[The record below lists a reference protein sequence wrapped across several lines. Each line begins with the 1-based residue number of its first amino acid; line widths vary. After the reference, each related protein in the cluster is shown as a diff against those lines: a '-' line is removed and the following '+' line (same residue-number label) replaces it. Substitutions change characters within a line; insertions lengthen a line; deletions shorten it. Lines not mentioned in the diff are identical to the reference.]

1 MTSQKPRLFFRVA
14 HALRQWMQAAA
25 EQVDAQLERP
35 EFDVPHAEMWVR
47 RSQLLILGLGAGLL
61 GWSILARI
69 DVVVTARGK
78 LEPLSSSQSVQSRA
92 GGGITAVL
100 VQNGQTVEQ
109 GQTLMQ
115 LDKTELLNRFEA
127 LMRQREPI
135 SKQVSLLRLARQGR
149 SVNLADP
156 KLKIPQ
162 ELLSQVQRRNLLI
175 AKLTGKP
182 QNLTPEQL
190 QQYTLFVQGLNDLRS
205 LSQLQVSALE
215 TQTTGADA
223 QLVENQARLRAERQQ
238 LSNLTA
244 LRQSGGISRTEYLRR
259 VTEVNA
265 LQNQFN
271 QNQVQRRLLDVN
283 RLQTQIDGQ
292 KTIADQLRAT
302 QAELSQ
308 LDAQIDNTLQTNQ
321 SQLTQLDAQLKQ
333 AKLDLQAQ
341 EVKAP
346 TSGVVFD
353 LATRIPGLFAQPG
366 QALVKVTPN
375 EALIARIQVAN
386 ADVGSLSNEIPVEVR
401 LDAYPFTEHGSIS
414 GVVTKISSEA
424 VPADPNQRNGQTVF
438 PVEIRLDQPF
448 LERQGRRFTIAP
460 GMTLTAN
467 MKTQSRT
474 PISYVAEPIL
484 KAFDAMRSV
493 R

>member
-1 MTSQKPRLFFRVA
+1 MTPQKPHLFLRVA
-14 HALRQWMQAAA
+14 HNLRQRMQKA
-25 EQVDAQLERP
+25 VDKVDVQLDRP
-35 EFDVPHAEMWVR
+35 EFDLPRAEVWVR
-47 RSQLLILGLGAGLL
+47 RSQLVILGLGVGIL

-78 LEPLSSSQSVQSRA
+78 LEPLSSSQSIQSRA
-92 GGGITAVL
+92 GGVVTAVL
-100 VQNGQTVEQ
+100 VQDGQTVKQ
-109 GQTLMQ
+109 GQILMQ
-115 LDKTELLNRFEA
+115 LDKAQLLNRFEA

-135 SKQVSLLRLARQGR
+135 AKQVALLRLARQGR
-149 SVNLADP
+149 AVNATAP
-156 KLKIPQ
+156 ELKISL
-162 ELLSQVQRRNLLI
+162 ELVSQVQRRNLLL

-182 QNLTPEQL
+182 QNLTAEQF
-190 QQYTLFVQGLNDLRS
+190 QQYSLFVQGLNDIRS
-205 LSQLQVSALE
+205 LSQLQTSALE
-215 TQTTGADA
+215 TQATGADA
-223 QLVENQARLRAERQQ
+223 QLIENQARLRSEQQQ
-238 LSNLTA
+238 LAELTT
-244 LRQSGGISRTEYLRR
+244 LRQSGGISRTDYLRR
-259 VTEVNA
+259 LTELNT

-292 KTIADQLRAT
+292 KTIADQLRT
-302 QAELSQ
+302 IQAELNQ

-321 SQLTQLDAQLKQ
+321 SQLTQFDAQLKQ
-333 AKLDLQAQ
+333 LKLELQAQ

-366 QALVKVTPN
+366 QVLVKVSPN
-375 EALIARIQVAN
+375 EALIARVQVAN
-386 ADVGSLSNEIPVEVR
+386 ADAASLSIGIPVEVR
-401 LDAYPFTEHGSIS
+401 LDAYPFTENGSIS

-448 LERQGRRFTIAP
+448 LERQGKRLAIAP
-460 GMTLTAN
+460 GMTLSVN
-467 MKTQSRT
+467 MKTQSRA
-474 PISYVAEPIL
+474 PISYVAEPII